1 MRVREHREVRHG
13 GHGIVNRTSNYIK
26 HGPKVWLLIMHVK
39 IERQLR
45 QFKIKTSRLQA
56 NPLTRRGAPV
66 SYRRISAQNS

>member
-1 MRVREHREVRHG
+1 
-13 GHGIVNRTSNYIK
+13 
-26 HGPKVWLLIMHVK
+26 MHVK